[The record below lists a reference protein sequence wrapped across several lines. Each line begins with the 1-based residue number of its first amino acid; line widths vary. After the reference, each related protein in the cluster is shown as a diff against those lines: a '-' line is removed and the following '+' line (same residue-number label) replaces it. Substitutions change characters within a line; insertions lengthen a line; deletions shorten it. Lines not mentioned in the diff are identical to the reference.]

1 MRSIVLIIHGKAT
14 HFLLGILYYLLSEK
28 VTLMIRE
35 E

>member
-14 HFLLGILYYLLSEK
+14 HFLLALLYYLLSGK
-28 VTLMIRE
+28 VTLMFRE